1 MEPRGDRRHEGGV
14 HHDADERVVQ
24 VSGDGSEGQV
34 LPNLSRG
41 TASSGPAG
49 ADQVNRLPPVQ
60 EGQGVLLDA
69 TIRLSFH
76 VKRRSL
82 CDACGRSAVRD
93 RGYGSEESSCNQG
106 SIWFHV
112 KQRRDTE

>member
-14 HHDADERVVQ
+14 HHDADERGVQ

-34 LPNLSRG
+34 LPNLTRG

-60 EGQGVLLDA
+60 EGQVVLLDA

-76 VKRRSL
+76 VKLSMPPEGERVSDCSDGVELLRT
-82 CDACGRSAVRD
+82 
-93 RGYGSEESSCNQG
+93 SSDSFG
-106 SIWFHV
+106 DV
-112 KQRRDTE
+112 P